1 MLPGIV
7 GSIQAMETIKLIL
20 ASGDSLVGRLLLFDA
35 LAMKFRELKL
45 RKNPDCPMCGKNRT
59 INKLIDYYEFC
70 GVRGEEAPAPD
81 LQVPEITPRELKSR
95 LDRGDDL
102 YILDVREPHEY
113 QICNIHGHLIP
124 LGELPRRVHELDSS
138 REIVAHCRSGKR
150 SAEADRFS
158 AQGGIP
164 EDSKSEGRHT
174 GVVGRSGSERSKIL
188 MMTQTGTSKRMSVF
202 DELMEHNKGYAQRFD
217 LGHLQTPPVKKLVIL
232 TCMDSRMDLEQLL
245 GLRVGDAHMIRNA
258 GGLATD
264 DAIRSLILSTH
275 LLGTRGIAVIQHT
288 QCGLMTITDE
298 EFRWRLSSETGRD
311 ASHLQFHA
319 FRDIDHNVM
328 EQVLRIRKDP
338 FLPKQIDVRGYV
350 YDVKTG
356 ALREIE
362 VA

>member
-1 MLPGIV
+1 
-7 GSIQAMETIKLIL
+7 
-20 ASGDSLVGRLLLFDA
+20 
-35 LAMKFRELKL
+35 
-45 RKNPDCPMCGKNRT
+45 
-59 INKLIDYYEFC
+59 
-70 GVRGEEAPAPD
+70 
-81 LQVPEITPRELKSR
+81 
-95 LDRGDDL
+95 
-102 YILDVREPHEY
+102 
-113 QICNIHGHLIP
+113 
-124 LGELPRRVHELDSS
+124 
-138 REIVAHCRSGKR
+138 
-150 SAEADRFS
+150 
-158 AQGGIP
+158 
-164 EDSKSEGRHT
+164 
-174 GVVGRSGSERSKIL
+174 